1 MTSITHE
8 QSLDQFYNQID
19 WALAHYKKHGLH
31 ENEFNHVVIGGL
43 GGSGIGGRIARLVV
57 SGSMNI
63 PVEVYSEYTL
73 PAYCNEKTLVILC
86 SYSGNTEETISMYN
100 QAAGAGCR
108 IVCLASGG
116 KVAQLAE
123 QNGLPFYPVET
134 GYQPRMALGYSLT
147 TLLMILGE
155 LSGFDYRTALERV
168 SAELK
173 ENQKMKDEAQH
184 IVEHFKGG
192 EKAKFVVVCDN
203 AMEAVAVRFCQQIQ
217 ENAKGEAFVTVLPE
231 ANHNVI
237 ESYYGKHDTNFVIL
251 NSGQNA
257 RNNHRFAFLTELL
270 NSHDNR
276 CYSLTAETYTLNHI
290 FKVIHIL
297 DWVSIYLSNIKG
309 EDNMFVNNIARLKSF
324 LDSVK

>member
-8 QSLDQFYNQID
+8 QSLDQFYKQID
-19 WALAHYKKHGLH
+19 WALANYKSHGL
-31 ENEFNHVVIGGL
+31 NASDFNHVVIGGL

-57 SGSMNI
+57 SGSLTL

-86 SYSGNTEETISMYN
+86 SYSGNTEETLAMFN

-116 KVAQLAE
+116 KVAELAK
-123 QNGLPFYPVET
+123 QFGLPFYPVET

-147 TLLMILGE
+147 TLLMFLGE
-155 LSGFDYRTALERV
+155 LSGYDYRAALESV

-173 ENQKMKDEAQH
+173 NNQTMKEEAKRITEQ
-184 IVEHFKGG
+184 FKGY
-192 EKAKFVVVCDN
+192 EKDKFVVVCDSV
-203 AMEAVAVRFCQQIQ
+203 MEAVAVRFCQQVQ

-237 ESYYGKHDTNFVIL
+237 ESYYGKHDTNFILL
-251 NSGQNA
+251 NSGQNS
-257 RNNHRFAFLTELL
+257 RINHRFEFLTGLL
-270 NSHDNR
+270 NSHGNR
-276 CYSLTAETYTLNHI
+276 CYAFEKEPYTLGKI
-290 FKVIHIL
+290 FRVIHIL

-309 EDNMFVNNIARLKSF
+309 EDNMFVNNIARLKTY
-324 LDSVK
+324 LD